1 MTEISTQYNTYT
13 KHKPIPSFPLL
24 SYSLSFHHC
33 LASDCYI
40 HYPAALDGGLGREV
54 VNVNAHDG
62 HVKRTES
69 AFCAIWSFF
78 YGFFLMS
85 DSLADGLVRMET
97 LLKATS
103 QVSDYWTKSRTLP
116 IVFRTAMLYFW
127 SQVYA

>member
-1 MTEISTQYNTYT
+1 M
-13 KHKPIPSFPLL
+13 
-24 SYSLSFHHC
+24 
-33 LASDCYI
+33 
-40 HYPAALDGGLGREV
+40 
-54 VNVNAHDG
+54 NVNAHDG